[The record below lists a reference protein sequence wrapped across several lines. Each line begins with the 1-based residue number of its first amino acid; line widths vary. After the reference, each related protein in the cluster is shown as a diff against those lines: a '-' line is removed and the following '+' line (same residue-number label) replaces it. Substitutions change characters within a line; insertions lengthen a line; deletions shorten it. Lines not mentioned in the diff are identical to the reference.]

1 MEAATIKIDWRKCM
15 EALVYRIEFEDPKS
29 FVIRQR
35 IAAVLFRF
43 AAWVAGV
50 KHEVNIADQALKRA
64 RERGLI

>member
-1 MEAATIKIDWRKCM
+1 MEAATIKINWRKCM
-15 EALVYRIEFEDPKS
+15 AALVYRIEFEDPKS

-50 KHEVNIADQALKRA
+50 KLEVNLADQLRKVA
-64 RERGLI
+64 REKGLA

>member
-1 MEAATIKIDWRKCM
+1 MA
-15 EALVYRIEFEDPKS
+15 ALVYRIEFEDPKS

-50 KHEVNIADQALKRA
+50 KLEVNLADQLRKVA
-64 RERGLI
+64 REKGLA